1 MMVMFIKKNNYNIF
15 AAMMLTKMDLTRF
28 SKSNFIQVDFKALVK
43 DMMDSDIALMKRN
56 EMA

>member
-1 MMVMFIKKNNYNIF
+1 
-15 AAMMLTKMDLTRF
+15 MMLTKMDLTRF

>member
-1 MMVMFIKKNNYNIF
+1 
-15 AAMMLTKMDLTRF
+15 MMLAQMGLTRF
-28 SKSNFIQVDFKALVK
+28 QDSQLHLIQVDFKALVK